1 MVVVHVGEEH
11 RAELLRSYA
20 KLGQPHCRAAPRVEL
35 QLHGR
40 TAIGVIPITHQGSG
54 TGETI
59 ERLWAALRARQGH
72 DKAWRCVCGCGC
84 CKPGGG
90 KQCDKRHPH
99 GRKRRLE
106 MSAFAPLVDS
116 DLRRRFMNTSLRPKN
131 QAFCAAAAR
140 RWKADTA

>member
-1 MVVVHVGEEH
+1 MVVVHVGKEH

-99 GRKRRLE
+99 GRPLLGSK
-106 MSAFAPLVDS
+106 FAPCLGLQPVDICFDGKS
-116 DLRRRFMNTSLRPKN
+116 AKVASWQILLQKSVASFFGR
-131 QAFCAAAAR
+131 
-140 RWKADTA
+140 